1 MKNKRLA
8 CFILITAICA
18 ALAGTAP
25 GALAA
30 EQPPV
35 VYMTGDISSAGIMS
49 VYSALGRPAAG
60 KVAIKIHMGEPGN
73 QNYLSPELVRGL
85 AVAVK
90 GTFVDSNT
98 AYGGRRGST
107 AAHLEAARQHGFTN
121 VAPVD
126 ILDADGEITLPI
138 KGGKHLKEAVMGSRY
153 RNYGF
158 IIAVSHFKGHSMAGF
173 GGTFKNLA
181 IGIASARGKMI
192 VHSGSGGGG
201 FSSQTVPFLERI
213 AEYTKAIMD
222 DMGERI
228 VYINVLNNLSVDCD
242 CDSTAAHPEM
252 ADIGVLASLDPVAL
266 DKASIDLVYAAPA
279 GESRHLVERI
289 ESRNGAY
296 LLEYAE
302 QLGLG
307 SRAYKLVRLDRP

>member
-1 MKNKRLA
+1 MKSKRLA
-8 CFILITAICA
+8 CFILAVAVCL
-18 ALAGTAP
+18 ALAGGAP
-25 GALAA
+25 DAFAA
-30 EQPPV
+30 EQLPV
-35 VYMTGDISSAGIMS
+35 VYMTKDISSAGVMS
-49 VYSALGRPAAG
+49 VYNALGRQAQG
-60 KVAIKIHMGEPGN
+60 KAAIKIHMGEPGN
-73 QNYLSPELVRGL
+73 TNYISPELVRGL
-85 AVAVK
+85 AAAVK

-98 AYGGRRGST
+98 AYGGRRANT
-107 AAHLEAARQHGFTN
+107 AAHLEAARQHGFTG

-153 RNYGF
+153 KNYDF
-158 IIAVSHFKGHSMAGF
+158 IISVAHFKGHSMAGF

-181 IGIASARGKMI
+181 IGIASARGKLI

-201 FSSQTVPFLERI
+201 FSSQTTPFLERI
-213 AEYTKAIMD
+213 AEYTKAVMD
-222 DMGERI
+222 DKGGKI

-266 DKASIDLVYAAPA
+266 DKASIDLIYAAPA
-279 GESRHLVERI
+279 GERRHLVERI

-307 SRAYKLVRLDRP
+307 SRAYRLVRLDN